1 MKFVDEARI
10 KVQAGNGGRGCVS
23 FRREKFV
30 PFGGPDGGDGGD
42 GGSITLR
49 SRDGINT
56 LADFRIVR
64 TFRAENGQPG
74 GGRDCFGRGGNDSLV
89 DVPVGTVV
97 RDSETGEVLGDLA
110 KAGMELLVARGG
122 RGGWGNQRFKSSKNR
137 SPRQFGPGL
146 PGEARELELELKVI
160 ADVGLLGLPN
170 AGKSTLISAVSA
182 ARPKVADY
190 PFTTLYPNLG
200 VVACGNQR
208 SFVMADIPGLIEGA
222 ADGAG
227 LGIRF
232 LKHLQRTRVLLHL
245 VDILPVDPNAD
256 PVRDAESIV
265 GELGKFSE
273 DLLSKSRWL
282 VLNKSDLLPPEEA
295 VAKAIGIA
303 RALDY
308 QGPAFLIS
316 GATHAGTTELCE
328 AVMRFLET
336 GEAPAQGN
344 LPLPVFK
351 PAKKS
356 GPGPI
361 SAKRK
366 PALKKGKSS
375 PKKPSRQSKKPSRKP
390 APKKPASKV
399 STGKKPSNAKS
410 VAKRPAP
417 KKRPSAQKKK
427 KKTVARKK

>member
-10 KVQAGNGGRGCVS
+10 KVAAGNGGRGCVS

-74 GGRDCFGRGGNDSLV
+74 GGKDMTGRGGGDTV
-89 DVPVGTVV
+89 IDVPVGTIV
-97 RDSETGEVLGDLA
+97 RDSDTGEVLGDLA
-110 KAGMELLVARGG
+110 QAGVELLVAKGG
-122 RGGWGNQRFKSSKNR
+122 RGGWGNQRFKTSKNR
-137 SPRQFGPGL
+137 SPRQYGPGL
-146 PGEARELELELKVI
+146 PGEIRELELELKVI

-182 ARPKVADY
+182 ARPKIADY

-200 VVACGNQR
+200 VIYCGNQR

-245 VDILPVDPNAD
+245 VDILPVDPDAD
-256 PVRDAESIV
+256 PVRDARAIV

-273 DLLSKSRWL
+273 DLLTKPRWL
-282 VLNKSDLLPPEEA
+282 VLNKSDLLPEEEA
-295 VAKAIGIA
+295 RAKAVAIA
-303 RALDY
+303 QALKY
-308 QGPAFLIS
+308 SGPAFLIS
-316 GATHAGTTELCE
+316 GVSRQGTTDLIE
-328 AVMRFLET
+328 AVMRFIET
-336 GEAPAQGN
+336 GEAPEQGN
-344 LPLPVFK
+344 LPLPK
-351 PAKKS
+351 PAPRKSAPPRSAAKKS
-356 GPGPI
+356 ATKKTT
-361 SAKRK
+361 AKKAVVKKAAAKTGVRK
-366 PALKKGKSS
+366 KALPRKKAAPRK
-375 PKKPSRQSKKPSRKP
+375 KKPGSRARR
-390 APKKPASKV
+390 
-399 STGKKPSNAKS
+399 
-410 VAKRPAP
+410 RP
-417 KKRPSAQKKK
+417 
-427 KKTVARKK
+427 